1 MAFGWAYVDCT
12 GSGGGGGGQA
22 AGPTG
27 SIQFLTGANATS
39 GSAYLLYHTAA
50 LGSFQPSTMVLSGNL
65 VVTGTV
71 SASHYHI
78 ENVTEIDASGSTYFG
93 NSDDDVHNRTGSLSV
108 SLSGAS
114 SPYFSANS
122 ATQATTVRGLNV
134 LYEAVTTT
142 SYTASTP
149 TYILGVQNSNNVQI
163 LIPSAS
169 TYNSGAILLVKDE
182 VASRGGNNI
191 TLTASAGYTIDGAT
205 SYILTGT
212 MPAISLYSNGVNW
225 FVF

>member
-12 GSGGGGGGQA
+12 GSGGGGQA

-78 ENVTEIDASGSTYFG
+78 KDVTEIDASGSTHFG
-93 NSDDDVHNRTGSLSV
+93 NSNDDTHNRTGSLSV

-114 SPYFSANS
+114 SPYFNTDST
-122 ATQATTVRGLNV
+122 TQATTVKGLNV

-149 TYILGVQNSNNVQI
+149 SYILGVQNSNNVQI

-182 VASRGGNNI
+182 VTSRPGGNNI

-212 MPAISLYSNGVNW
+212 MPAISLYSNGANW

>member
-1 MAFGWAYVDCT
+1 MAFGWAYVDCA
-12 GSGGGGGGQA
+12 GDSSQA

-27 SIQFLTGANATS
+27 SIQFLTGTNVTS
-39 GSAYLLYHTAA
+39 GSAYLLYHTSAY
-50 LGSFQPSTMVLSGNL
+50 GGFQPNTLVLSGNL

-78 ENVTEIDASGSTYFG
+78 ENVTEIDASGSTFFG
-93 NSDDDVHNRTGSLSV
+93 NSNDDVHNRTGSLSV
-108 SLSGAS
+108 FLAGAT

-122 ATQATTVRGLNV
+122 TTQATTVKGLNV

-142 SYTASTP
+142 SYTASSP
-149 TYILGVQNSNNVQI
+149 SYILGVQNSNNVQI

-169 TYNSGAILLVKDE
+169 TYNSGTLLLVKDE
-182 VASRGGNNI
+182 VLSRAATNI
-191 TLTASAGYTIDGAT
+191 TLTASTGYTIDGGT
-205 SYILTGT
+205 SYVLTGT
-212 MPAISLYSNGVNW
+212 MPAISLYSNGANW